1 MADPNEILR
10 LDARMKSK
18 RQTDVE
24 AVWRDCYDYTFPLR
38 GNGLEGRTDTATS
51 GQSKQADLLDNTAG
65 ESAVTLSSE
74 IVSGMTPSSALWFAL
89 DVGDE
94 DESERRW
101 LDDSGKLLWENIHMS
116 NFDAENFEA
125 ALDIVTA
132 GMFAMFIDENQE
144 EGGFAFQQ
152 WPLSQ
157 CRFASTRSDGRI
169 DIVHREYVLTAD
181 QALREF
187 GENALP
193 ENVRKALAA
202 NKGDQEFKFL
212 HAIYP
217 RKPYVVNARMAK
229 NLPVASCHIEIES
242 KRQVRESGYH
252 EMPVIVPRWLRVSGS
267 VYAVGPMYTALPA
280 ARKLNTLSRLEDD
293 ALDIAVSG
301 MWLGIDDGVLNPR
314 SIKLGPRKIIIA
326 ADKDSFTP
334 LKSGADF
341 NISDT
346 KIRELQ
352 ADIRRILMAD
362 NFPTVDAPMKT
373 AFEWSVRVEMLR
385 KLLGPIWGRL
395 QAEYLKPMVERC
407 FGIAYRAGV
416 FAPPPERLR
425 GRSFAVRYVSPL
437 ARAQKLEEVT
447 AIEATWESATKIAAV
462 MPEVLDEL
470 DARESLRLLVEG
482 RGAPNSIRRKP
493 EDVAKLRAEREE
505 QAKRQQ
511 AEAGAMQAQQVG
523 MEATAKRAAGR

>member
-24 AVWRDCYDYTFPLR
+24 TVWRDCYDFTFPLR
-38 GNGLEGRTDTATS
+38 GNGLEGRQDTAAS

-65 ESAVTLSSE
+65 DASSILASE
-74 IVSGMTPSSALWFAL
+74 IVSGMTPSSALWFGI

-94 DESERRW
+94 DETERRW
-101 LDDSGKLLWENIHMS
+101 LDDSAKVLWENIHMS
-116 NFDAENFEA
+116 NFDAEGYESV
-125 ALDIVTA
+125 LDIVTA
-132 GMFAMFIDENQE
+132 GMFAMFVDENRE

-157 CRFASTRSDGRI
+157 CRFGSTRADGRI
-169 DIVHREYVLTAD
+169 DIVHRQYPLTAD
-181 QALREF
+181 QSLREF
-187 GENALP
+187 GEDALP
-193 ENVRKALAA
+193 ETIRKALAA
-202 NKGDQEFKFL
+202 GKGDQEFQFL

-217 RKPYVVNARMAK
+217 RKPYVVGARMAK
-229 NLPVASCHIEIES
+229 NLPIASCHIEISS
-242 KRQVRESGYH
+242 KRQVRESGFH

-280 ARKLNTLSRLEDD
+280 ARQLNTLKRLQED
-293 ALDIAVSG
+293 AADIAVSG

-314 SIKLGPRKIIIA
+314 SVKLGPRKIIIA

-334 LKSGADF
+334 LQSGADF
-341 NISDT
+341 NLSEVMVRD
-346 KIRELQ
+346 LQ

-362 NFPTVDAPMKT
+362 NFPRPDAPMKT
-373 AFEWSVRVEMLR
+373 AYEWSVRVEMLR

-395 QAEYLKPMVERC
+395 QAEYLKPLIDRC
-407 FGIAYRAGV
+407 FGIAFRAGV
-416 FAPPPERLR
+416 FAPTPERLR

-437 ARAQKLEEVT
+437 ARAQKLEEVN
-447 AIEATWESATKIAAV
+447 AIEATWTSATTIAAV

-493 EDVAKLRAEREE
+493 EDVAKMRAEREE
-505 QAKRQQ
+505 KDKQMQ

-523 MEATAKRAAGR
+523 MEATAKRAAVR